1 MTKTILYL
9 GNNLSKHGFN
19 KTYIEILSVLLKQE
33 NYSVIVSSSK
43 KNKLFRLMNMM
54 WATIS
59 KSHKADYIIID
70 TYSTI
75 GFYFTLINSQLAR
88 VLNKKYIPILHGGNL
103 PNRLLKNPYLCD
115 LIFKNAYKV
124 VAPSDYLFNAF
135 KIKYLTNI
143 IQIPNTLQ
151 IENYK
156 FHERQILEPKLLWVR
171 SFSEIYNP
179 KMAINVLTEIKHNFP
194 NAQLCMVGPDKNN
207 LIEECKKYAN
217 ELNVNVTFTGKLSKQ
232 EWVKLSEQFTFF
244 INTSHFDNTPI
255 SVLEAMALGLP
266 VVSTNVGGIPYL
278 LKNENTALLVNDN
291 DHKAMACAIDKIIKN
306 DILRNNLIINAR
318 KEIEAFD
325 WNVVKHKWFNI
336 LK

>member
-19 KTYIEILSVLLKQE
+19 KTYIETLSVLLKQE
-33 NYSVIVSSSK
+33 NYSVVVSSSK